1 MKWKNPGHELEGR
14 AKEAVQKYR
23 AHRLYVYGAGLVGK
37 RVVRSILHLTDWKI
51 VGMIDRDKSKQGSC
65 LDGIEIFSLD
75 TVLKQENLE
84 SCQILIG
91 LTDEAGLAVKRDID
105 RFMKERGAQ
114 VHCILYEEFMRN
126 EFPAIVSYYYN
137 KIFVHSLSL
146 IITEQCTL
154 KCKKCSIML
163 PYFRDIASYS
173 LEELKQDVDLAFQ
186 KIDFIGD
193 FTVTGGEPLL
203 NCQLYKILAYIGR
216 RYRKRIGSLKI
227 ITNGTLLP
235 NKELLD
241 VMAEYDVT
249 VEISDY
255 TRAVPGIKH
264 RVDELKETLTR
275 YGINFHFLSTAQWV
289 DFGFESEDKGLD
301 ESSLRAFFNYYNT
314 KCRGYVKGEIW
325 YCINAGFAEKALQK
339 QVDKDNRLALGSI
352 GESLDERR
360 KIVEFDLG
368 FNSKGYL
375 ELCRCCNGTCEINTN
390 FIEVGE
396 QWENL

>member
-1 MKWKNPGHELEGR
+1 M
-14 AKEAVQKYR
+14 
-23 AHRLYVYGAGLVGK
+23 
-37 RVVRSILHLTDWKI
+37 
-51 VGMIDRDKSKQGSC
+51 
-65 LDGIEIFSLD
+65 
-75 TVLKQENLE
+75 KQENLE

-105 RFMKERGAQ
+105 RFMRERGAQ

-203 NCQLYKILAYIGR
+203 NCQLYKILAYIGQ

-275 YGINFHFLSTAQWV
+275 YGIIFHFLSTAQWV

-301 ESSLRAFFNYYNT
+301 ESSLSAFFDYCST

-339 QVDKDNRLALGSI
+339 QVDEDNRLALGSI